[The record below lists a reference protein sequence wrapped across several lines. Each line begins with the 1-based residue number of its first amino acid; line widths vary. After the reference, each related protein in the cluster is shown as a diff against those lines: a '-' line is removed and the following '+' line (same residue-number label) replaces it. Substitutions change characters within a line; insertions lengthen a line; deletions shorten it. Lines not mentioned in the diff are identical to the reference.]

1 MWIMLSNSFLSLVA
15 KGCDRDHL
23 LVRARRP
30 GDIEQLFPTAKVS
43 RSPRGDYLY
52 RAVILRA
59 DIAVALANELQN
71 IDYDNFK
78 DSVGDRALHDAY
90 LNTWATMLRLQ
101 PTRPYSGGGGGWT
114 GQKPKLVP
122 AK

>member
-1 MWIMLSNSFLSLVA
+1 MLSNSFLSLVA

-30 GDIEQLFPTAKVS
+30 GDIEELFPTAKVS
-43 RSPRGDYLY
+43 RSPRDDYLY
-52 RAVILRA
+52 RAVILRAA

-78 DSVGDRALHDAY
+78 DSRQVIQEVRDISDR
-90 LNTWATMLRLQ
+90 
-101 PTRPYSGGGGGWT
+101 
-114 GQKPKLVP
+114 QKR
-122 AK
+122 